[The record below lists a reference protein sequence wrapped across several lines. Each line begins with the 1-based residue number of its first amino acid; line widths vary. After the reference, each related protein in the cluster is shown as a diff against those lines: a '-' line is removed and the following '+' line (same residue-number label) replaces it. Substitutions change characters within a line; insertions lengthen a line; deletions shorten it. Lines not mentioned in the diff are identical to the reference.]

1 MYIYIYVC
9 LYLYYIDI
17 YVHNIY
23 VYTYYLYLN
32 IDQWFHTIRSILS
45 PLKWVWYYLVF
56 DLFPPQVTECSWMPI
71 NWPVSSLEWC
81 HRWWM
86 EPESTNMPKTSRVDL
101 TYMHWKLNMVPGK
114 WWFGNWTCL
123 ILSMQWWRV
132 RLVIV
137 ISILMLAEM
146 FAATFSLS
154 NMVSKPYNTSTTLLE
169 SNKYPHSRY
178 V

>member
-1 MYIYIYVC
+1 MAQLVCRNSAIAEWLISLCVCMYVYIYIYVC

-86 EPESTNMPKTSRVDL
+86 EPESETNMPKTSRVDL

-114 WWFGNWTCL
+114 WWFGNWTWPFFVVFAVPP
-123 ILSMQWWRV
+123 SF
-132 RLVIV
+132 LVANMTMV
-137 ISILMLAEM
+137 GYVGSPEM
-146 FAATFSLS
+146 NS
-154 NMVSKPYNTSTTLLE
+154 
-169 SNKYPHSRY
+169 
-178 V
+178 